1 MRNIISLLKYNFG
14 KYHTGTSKILYI
26 IGFSFLIINTFSIL
40 VAIPGLR
47 EVLGLLN
54 IGFISTLLSINL
66 ILAIVRFIRQISKEK
81 GKLLFTLPVKSNE
94 FLISKILEF
103 IIVQG
108 AIVIVAY
115 IMALILPSS
124 VASLIRKVSISVAY
138 GTTVSYI
145 IIISFITIAISYIKN
160 TALSVISVLIGG
172 SIITGIADKII
183 NLITNL
189 FPYLYINI
197 GGFVE
202 IDIMY
207 FLLSLASI
215 IGLVYLAIYH
225 LEKKLDII

>member
-1 MRNIISLLKYNFG
+1 MRNIINLLKYNFG

-40 VAIPGLR
+40 IAIPGLR
-47 EVLGLLN
+47 EVLALFN
-54 IGFISTLLSINL
+54 IGVISTFLSINL
-66 ILAIVRFIRQISKEK
+66 LLAIVRFVRQISKEK

-160 TALSVISVLIGG
+160 TALGVITVLIGG

-197 GGFVE
+197 GGFIE
-202 IDIMY
+202 IDIIY

-215 IGLVYLAIYH
+215 TLLVYLAIYH

>member
-1 MRNIISLLKYNFG
+1 MRNIINLLKYNFG

-40 VAIPGLR
+40 IAIPGLR
-47 EVLGLLN
+47 EVLALFN
-54 IGFISTLLSINL
+54 IGVISTFLSINL
-66 ILAIVRFIRQISKEK
+66 LLAIVRFVRQISKEK

-115 IMALILPSS
+115 IMALISPSS

-160 TALSVISVLIGG
+160 TALGVITVLIGG

-197 GGFVE
+197 GGFIE
-202 IDIMY
+202 IDIIY

-215 IGLVYLAIYH
+215 TLLVYLAIYH

>member
-1 MRNIISLLKYNFG
+1 MRNIINLLKYNFG

-40 VAIPGLR
+40 IAIPGLR
-47 EVLGLLN
+47 EVLALFN
-54 IGFISTLLSINL
+54 IGVISTFLSINL
-66 ILAIVRFIRQISKEK
+66 ILAIVRFVRQISKEK

-108 AIVIVAY
+108 VIVIVAY

-160 TALSVISVLIGG
+160 TALGVITVLIGG

-197 GGFVE
+197 GGFIE
-202 IDIMY
+202 IDIIY

-215 IGLVYLAIYH
+215 TLLVYLAIYH

>member
-1 MRNIISLLKYNFG
+1 MRNSINLLKYNFG

-26 IGFSFLIINTFSIL
+26 IVFSFLIINTFSIL
-40 VAIPGLR
+40 IAIPGLR
-47 EVLGLLN
+47 EVLALLN
-54 IGFISTLLSINL
+54 IGFIVTFLSFNL
-66 ILAIVRFIRQISKEK
+66 IGGIIRFIRQISKEK
-81 GKLLFTLPVKSNE
+81 GKLLFTFPIKSSE
-94 FLISKILEF
+94 FLFSKILEF

-115 IMALILPSS
+115 IMSLILPSS

-160 TALSVISVLIGG
+160 TALSVITVLIGG
-172 SIITGIADKII
+172 SIITGVADKII

-197 GGFVE
+197 GGFIE
-202 IDIMY
+202 IDIIY

-215 IGLVYLAIYH
+215 TFLVYLAIYH

>member
-1 MRNIISLLKYNFG
+1 MRNIINLLKYNLG

-40 VAIPGLR
+40 IAIPGLR
-47 EVLGLLN
+47 EVLALFN
-54 IGFISTLLSINL
+54 IGVISTFLSINL
-66 ILAIVRFIRQISKEK
+66 LLAIVRFVRQISKEK

-160 TALSVISVLIGG
+160 TALGVITVLIGG

-197 GGFVE
+197 GGFIE
-202 IDIMY
+202 IDIIY

-215 IGLVYLAIYH
+215 TLLVYLAIYH